1 MPQAVRQEAATSL
14 TSLVNA
20 PALGLLRLPEAML
33 SFSLEDLGCHANL
46 TLTGPCS
53 CCGPRNPVGSTCMNR
68 TTKEIKSLDAEEP
81 ILSPALLVK
90 SLRYSVRLTLH
101 IPDHPSGPGRE
112 EVSQRQE
119 KTCNQN
125 SSHLRRCDEVAAC

>member
-1 MPQAVRQEAATSL
+1 
-14 TSLVNA
+14 
-20 PALGLLRLPEAML
+20 
-33 SFSLEDLGCHANL
+33 
-46 TLTGPCS
+46 
-53 CCGPRNPVGSTCMNR
+53 MNG
-68 TTKEIKSLDAEEP
+68 TTKEIKRLDAEEP

-90 SLRYSVRLTLH
+90 SLRYPVRLTLH
-101 IPDHPSGPGRE
+101 IHTHPSGPGCE